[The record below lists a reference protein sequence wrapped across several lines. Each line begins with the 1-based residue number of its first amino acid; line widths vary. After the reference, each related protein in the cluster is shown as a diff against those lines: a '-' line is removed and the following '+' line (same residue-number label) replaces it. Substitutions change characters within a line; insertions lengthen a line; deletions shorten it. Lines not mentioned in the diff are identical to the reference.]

1 MTTADHRRRYQ
12 ELMEETL
19 SPGGGLI
26 VATFA
31 RRPADLLRFAGRPIS
46 AAELIAELGEGVS
59 IVATKRELHV
69 TPQGLEQ
76 PFTWIAGRRTGLDL
90 PAEPD

>member
-31 RRPADLLRFAGRPIS
+31 QDGPQTCSLLPVARYS
-46 AAELIAELGEGVS
+46 AAELIAEFGEGVS

-76 PFTWIAGRRTGLDL
+76 PFTWIAGRRK
-90 PAEPD
+90 PD